1 MPHHT
6 HNQFHA
12 SAELSFNRTAFDYQ
26 NSFVRRTVP
35 DKSKS
40 DWWSPLRRG
49 LIIEPTAKHHEQMK
63 QAVWLYLY
71 FLLNADARF
80 GTLFRKLST
89 ISQDTGIPLR
99 TIRRWLTVL
108 RRHKY
113 ITAEF
118 NGHFWQ
124 ISINKWRPI
133 TNYSRRGR
141 NWLGRL
147 KQNFFSADSNR
158 S

>member
-1 MPHHT
+1 MLNHKQ
-6 HNQFHA
+6 NQFHA
-12 SAELSFNRTAFDYQ
+12 SAGLSFSRTVSDLK
-26 NSFVRRTVP
+26 NPFVRRFSP
-35 DKSKS
+35 DKTKS

-49 LIIEPTAKHHEQMK
+49 LIIEPSAKHHEQMK

-71 FLLNADARF
+71 FLLNADAGS
-80 GTLFRKLST
+80 GTLFRRLST

-99 TIRRWLTVL
+99 TIRRWLSIL

-113 ITAEF
+113 ITADF
-118 NGHFWQ
+118 NGHSWQ

-133 TNYSRRGR
+133 SNYSRKKRGLL
-141 NWLGRL
+141 NRL
-147 KQNFFSADSNR
+147 KQNFFSVHSRR

>member
-1 MPHHT
+1 MPHQ
-6 HNQFHA
+6 NQFHA
-12 SAELSFNRTAFDYQ
+12 SAELSFNRKTSELQ
-26 NSFVRRTVP
+26 NSFVRRIVL
-35 DKSKS
+35 DKPKS

-71 FLLNADARF
+71 FLLNADARS
-80 GTLFRKLST
+80 GALFRRLST

-99 TIRRWLTVL
+99 TIRRWLSVL

-118 NGHFWQ
+118 NGHSWQ

-133 TNYSRRGR
+133 SNYSRKNRGLL
-141 NWLGRL
+141 NRL
-147 KQNFFSADSNR
+147 KQNFFSAR
-158 S
+158 SRRS